1 MEFSVAYGALSR
13 FGIPRSLV
21 GLPFEYLT
29 VITITHG
36 RCAFDRKMIFKYVKL
51 PLTLCP
57 YYTAFL
63 DPRRLVCRRR
73 EAICPYGV

>member
-1 MEFSVAYGALSR
+1 MGRTSS

-21 GLPFEYLT
+21 GLLLEYLT
-29 VITITHG
+29 IITIVYGTSVD
-36 RCAFDRKMIFKYVKL
+36 RCAFNRKMIFKYDKL

-63 DPRRLVCRRR
+63 DPRRLVCRRQ